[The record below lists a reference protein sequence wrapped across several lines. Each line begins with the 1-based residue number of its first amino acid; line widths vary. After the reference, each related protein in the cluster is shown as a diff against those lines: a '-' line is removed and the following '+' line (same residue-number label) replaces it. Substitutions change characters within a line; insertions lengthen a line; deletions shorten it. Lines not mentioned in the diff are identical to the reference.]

1 MGDLLDE
8 EAHVIT
14 AEQQR
19 KLENLRAILR
29 DLGSV
34 AVAFSGGVDSTL
46 LLAVA
51 HEVLSDAALA
61 ITSRS
66 VLIPHRELDGAVAF
80 CASRG
85 IRHVV
90 FDSAELD
97 IEGFAHNPANRCYL
111 CKRDLFG
118 RIMGIAHDN
127 GAAYVAEGSNL
138 DDESDYRPGF
148 QAVVE
153 LGVKSPLLE
162 ARLTKQDIRDISRD
176 MALPTW
182 NKQSFA
188 CLASRFPYGDL
199 INEEKLSM
207 VDAAEQ
213 LLVDLGFAYTRVR
226 IHGKLARIEVM
237 PTEFDR
243 VLALRDAINAR
254 FAEIGFE
261 YTTLDLKG
269 YRTGSMNE
277 VL

>member
-1 MGDLLDE
+1 MGE
-8 EAHVIT
+8 SMIT
-14 AEQQR
+14 AEQQH
-19 KLENLRAILR
+19 KLDNLRAILR
-29 DLGSV
+29 DLGGV

-51 HEVLSDAALA
+51 HEVLHDAALA

-66 VLIPHRELDGAVAF
+66 VLIPQRELDEAAAF

-85 IRHVV
+85 IRHIV

-111 CKRDLFG
+111 CKRDLFC
-118 RIMGIAHDN
+118 RIMDIAHDN
-127 GAAYVAEGSNL
+127 GVAYVAEGSNL
-138 DDESDYRPGF
+138 DDGSDYRPGF

-153 LGVKSPLLE
+153 LGVKSPPLE
-162 ARLTKQDIRDISRD
+162 ARLTKQDIRDISQDLR
-176 MALPTW
+176 LPTW
-182 NKQSFA
+182 AKQSFA

-199 INEEKLSM
+199 INEEKLAM

-213 LLVDLGFAYTRVR
+213 MLVDLGFAYTRVR
-226 IHGKLARIEVM
+226 IHGKLARIEVV
-237 PTEFDR
+237 PAEFDR
-243 VLALRDAINAR
+243 ILAQRDSINAR
-254 FAEIGFE
+254 FVEIGFE
-261 YTTLDLKG
+261 YTTLDLRG